1 MTKTAQGQ
9 EVPVKAVGSS
19 SFGRYAKISSE
30 KTYNMFES
38 ENWLVNYSGYKVA
51 AQIKPSGEGRG
62 IFRSIRGNF
71 MLVVV
76 NSEVWQLNS
85 ALGAILIGNLASNT
99 SEVFMDENLN
109 SQICIVDGVNA
120 YIYNWS
126 LPPNL
131 TIQKDNGG
139 PGPLFDGSLIPNYVT
154 YHNTYF
160 LFGNGN
166 STSNGAAWYAYG
178 FDTPTTIIK
187 ISQLALQTK
196 PDHAIA
202 ILRIPAQSANVLV
215 FGTSVCEIHTQIG
228 GLQNYRRVN
237 SISVDY
243 GCISVS
249 TIAASD
255 NFIMW
260 LAVNAENAP
269 VIMVYAGQAATPVST
284 DGIDYVMGTL
294 KRPDK
299 STALFSRVDGHLFY
313 QITFFD
319 PQDNLTL
326 AFDFESKK
334 FFHLSDQYLDYHPAR
349 QYAYFNQQTYFCSLN
364 NGSIYVI
371 DTDITVIDENVPGQ
385 AVDQNL
391 IYDMQRVRITDN
403 MIQPGSDRFV
413 VSRLT
418 LTIEQGQD
426 PEVTGLSLNNV
437 TYIVTEEGDLVLSEW
452 GAPLVTEES
461 WGGQSSYTMPY
472 QPRVDLSISK
482 DSGIT
487 WSNTVGRGLNPVG
500 YRQNILHWDSL
511 GACNSVTFKF
521 RFWGRARFVVGSCVM
536 EIRE

>member
-1 MTKTAQGQ
+1 MTKTSQGQ
-9 EVPVKAVGSS
+9 DVPVAAVGSS

-30 KTYNMFES
+30 KTYNMFVS
-38 ENWLVNYSGYKVA
+38 DSWLVNYPGYQVVA
-51 AQIKPSGEGRG
+51 KLLPSGEGRG
-62 IFRSIRGNF
+62 IFRSIRGGF

-76 NSEVWQLNS
+76 NSEVYQLNT

-99 SEVFMDENLN
+99 GEVFMDENLN
-109 SQICIVDGVNA
+109 NQICVVDGVNA
-120 YIYNWS
+120 YIYNYS
-126 LPPNL
+126 LPPNI
-131 TIQKDNGG
+131 TIQSVGG
-139 PGPLFDGSLIPNYVT
+139 GLIPKYVT

-166 STSNGAAWYAYG
+166 TTSNGAAWYAYG
-178 FDTPTTIIK
+178 YNSPTTIIQ

-196 PDHAIA
+196 PDYAIA
-202 ILRIPAQSANVLV
+202 VIRIPAQSANVLV

-228 GLQNYRRVN
+228 GTQNYRRVN

-269 VIMVYAGQAATPVST
+269 VIMVYAGQGATPVST

-334 FFHLSDQYLDYHPAR
+334 FFHLSDQYLNYHPAR
-349 QYAYFNQQTYFCSLN
+349 QYAYFNQQTYFASIN
-364 NGSIYVI
+364 NACIYSI
-371 DTDITVIDENVPGQ
+371 DTDITVINENVPGQ
-385 AVDQNL
+385 TLDPALVF
-391 IYDMQRVRITDN
+391 DMQRIRITDN
-403 MIQPGSDRFV
+403 MIQPNSDRFV
-413 VSRLT
+413 VNRLT

-426 PEVTGLSLNNV
+426 PNAFPPSNI
-437 TYIVTEEGDLVLSEW
+437 TYVITEQGDLVLSEW
-452 GAPLVTEES
+452 GVPIVTEDS
-461 WGGQSSYTMPY
+461 WGGGPTYTMPY

-482 DSGIT
+482 DSGVT
-487 WSNTVGRGLNPVG
+487 WSNTVGRQLNPIG

-511 GACNSVTFKF
+511 GACNTITFKF
-521 RFWGRARFVVGSCVM
+521 RFWTTARTVIGPCSM
-536 EIRE
+536 EIHE